1 MYIFSFNIINNN
13 NNLTDFPIII
23 INNNLSNIMQEIR
36 RMIKN
41 EFLNFSKQNNIPL
54 VNIILNSTILYF
66 GDIVLEHSIKIPL
79 EKIRETIETLK
90 IDNLL

>member
-1 MYIFSFNIINNN
+1 
-13 NNLTDFPIII
+13 
-23 INNNLSNIMQEIR
+23 MQEIR